1 MNKINWN
8 NVEITDYINVQE
20 NEIDN
25 LPNGVSISTMCSSCN
40 LNTIINIVNIEKY
53 LELDMND
60 VLCVKRNIEKIRT
73 LIPDKKKNKRDKI
86 KMEKNTNHFYN
97 QITIIMRIGNGP
109 ITDWETEP
117 KINLK
122 LFKNG
127 SVQMSGCKSVGGINT
142 VLNKLLYKLKMVK
155 AKIEEGKIV
164 EISYVEEINK
174 LNISK
179 FKIDMINSNYKVN
192 MQIDR
197 PKLFSLLIKKKIK
210 SSYEPCIRACVIIK
224 YTPDINNEE
233 QKEISIFIFQKG
245 NIIITG
251 ARRKSH
257 ILSAYKYM
265 NNILLTHSD
274 EISKKDEKYEED
286 IIMNLYNDV
295 LKDVENGLITI

>member
-1 MNKINWN
+1 MNKIDWDN
-8 NVEITDYINVQE
+8 IQKLDYINVKE

-53 LELDMND
+53 LELDIND

-86 KMEKNTNHFYN
+86 KTPKNTNHFYN
-97 QITIIMRIGNGP
+97 QITIIMRIGNGA
-109 ITDWETEP
+109 IVDWETEP

-127 SVQMSGCKSVGGINT
+127 SVQMSGCKSINGINI

-174 LNISK
+174 LTINK

-197 PKLFSLLIKKKIK
+197 PNLFNLLIKKKIK

-224 YTPDINNEE
+224 YTPNVDNDE

-251 ARRKSH
+251 ARRRSH

-286 IIMNLYNDV
+286 IILNLYNDV
-295 LKDVENGLITI
+295 LKDVDNGLLTI